1 MPRPPR
7 ETPRGGG
14 TRGGKQRCEAGG
26 SCGHRGA
33 TACYRVGALALPSS
47 PAASRLFLRGGFW
60 MGVFFRGV
68 SGTGAQTAAFS
79 GPGAS
84 DARGARAGDAGSTE
98 RLAFCGGA
106 GFSRGPCAPGS
117 PSARPRLRV
126 LSRSSAAS
134 REAASGALRGGP
146 PASVGSERPGPR
158 PRARARGGEG
168 AATAGPS
175 SASPGGRGITSR
187 ARGLPGS
194 SGRADV
200 SLGVRFLL
208 LGLGVA
214 SRPEGGGEGARAAAA
229 APCLPWI
236 QDTLG
241 LVAGSGGGGFLRSG
255 DGERDRPPASPRA
268 RAGRA
273 SRRATRAYSAPPGP
287 STLDADRSLSE
298 DAGRGVASS
307 ADAGEGASAS
317 AGAVGASKSRL
328 SVGASDGAAGGE
340 RGGHQLQKGLGPSN
354 IQAQT
359 FAFPLSLPSPPPSLF
374 LPALAGA
381 QWPWHPEMPG
391 ALTTVS
397 ANRKQQCR
405 APGRAAEPQPCL
417 VSHPSP
423 TTSPAWGGPPS
434 SNLTLEHLQ
443 GDSLSFFR
451 R

>member
-1 MPRPPR
+1 MRRSLPPGCSRRGPGRPSWPGR
-7 ETPRGGG
+7 
-14 TRGGKQRCEAGG
+14 
-26 SCGHRGA
+26 RGA
-33 TACYRVGALALPSS
+33 RRAGAERGVASSAAKPGGPAGAAGAVACYRVGAPALPSS

-68 SGTGAQTAAFS
+68 SGAGTAAATFS
-79 GPGAS
+79 GPAASGAG
-84 DARGARAGDAGSTE
+84 DARAGEAGSTE

-106 GFSRGPCAPGS
+106 GFSRGPCAPGA

-134 REAASGALRGGP
+134 MEAASGALRGGL

-158 PRARARGGEG
+158 PRARALGGDGE
-168 AATAGPS
+168 ARAGPS
-175 SASPGGRGITSR
+175 SASPGGRGVGSR
-187 ARGLPGS
+187 ALGLPGS

-208 LGLGVA
+208 LGLGAA
-214 SRPEGGGEGARAAAA
+214 SGPESGGEGARAAAA

-255 DGERDRPPASPRA
+255 DGESDMPPASPRA

-307 ADAGEGASAS
+307 ADVGVVTGAGDDASASVGPVGASAS
-317 AGAVGASKSRL
+317 RL
-328 SVGASDGAAGGE
+328 SVVVSEEGRRADD
-340 RGGHQLQKGLGPSN
+340 QGLHRE
-354 IQAQT
+354 
-359 FAFPLSLPSPPPSLF
+359 LK
-374 LPALAGA
+374 
-381 QWPWHPEMPG
+381 
-391 ALTTVS
+391 V
-397 ANRKQQCR
+397 
-405 APGRAAEPQPCL
+405 QP
-417 VSHPSP
+417 
-423 TTSPAWGGPPS
+423 
-434 SNLTLEHLQ
+434 
-443 GDSLSFFR
+443 
-451 R
+451 